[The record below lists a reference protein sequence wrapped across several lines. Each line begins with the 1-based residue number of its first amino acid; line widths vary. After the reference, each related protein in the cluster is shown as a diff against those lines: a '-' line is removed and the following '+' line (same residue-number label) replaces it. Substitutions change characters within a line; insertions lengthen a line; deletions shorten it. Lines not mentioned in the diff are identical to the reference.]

1 MSRPL
6 VRCPP
11 ARARGRGAT
20 GVLRLDWDDLN
31 WPSFDLLP
39 EPELIRVAFLI
50 QEQLE
55 HVGGQQAGGQDG
67 CA

>member
-1 MSRPL
+1 
-6 VRCPP
+6 
-11 ARARGRGAT
+11 
-20 GVLRLDWDDLN
+20 VLRLDWDDLN